1 MQYANILPQI
11 ELTPKPKIKKI
22 IKTFYLDSNLYQQ
35 FQEVADKDERK
46 YSNIVNGFIRRYVES
61 KS

>member
-1 MQYANILPQI
+1 MQYANISPQI

-46 YSNIVNGFIRRYVES
+46 YSNIVKMVL
-61 KS
+61 